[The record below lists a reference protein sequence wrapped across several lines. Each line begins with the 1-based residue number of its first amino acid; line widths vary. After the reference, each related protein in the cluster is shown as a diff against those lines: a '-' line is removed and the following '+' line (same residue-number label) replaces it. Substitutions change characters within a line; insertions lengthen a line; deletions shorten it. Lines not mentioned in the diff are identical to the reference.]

1 MLLCICPFFNCP
13 LELWESFAEW
23 LSVFIYIYYISFAH
37 SEMDLHFCFGLFQE
51 QWPNSH
57 DARDGPIIGR
67 GTGFSDNHS
76 AYKRSVSLN
85 L

>member
-1 MLLCICPFFNCP
+1 MGKFCRMAF
-13 LELWESFAEW
+13 
-23 LSVFIYIYYISFAH
+23 SVFIYIYIFCY
-37 SEMDLHFCFGLFQE
+37 SEMDLHFCFALFQE

-57 DARDGPIIGR
+57 DARDGPILGR